1 MTLDTLPWESELT
14 GTFRRSYRNLSS
26 EVRTRVDDAIL
37 NLLNTDD
44 PSKLGLR
51 KVGRWKGVYS
61 YEIGRQFRILYFVKF
76 EERVVQFLDVGT
88 HGVYR

>member
-1 MTLDTLPWESELT
+1 LVWEAEFT
-14 GTFRRSYRNLSS
+14 NTFQRSFHKLSS
-26 EVRTRVDDAIL
+26 EVKARADVAIDQ
-37 NLLNTDD
+37 LLESAD

-61 YEIGRQFRILYFVKF
+61 YEIGRQFRLLYSVRF
-76 EERVVQFLDVGT
+76 EEHTIVFHDIGT

>member
-1 MTLDTLPWESELT
+1 MVWEAEFTS
-14 GTFRRSYRNLSS
+14 TFRRSFHKLGS
-26 EVRTRVDDAIL
+26 EVSARADEAIDQ
-37 NLLNTDD
+37 LLESED

-61 YEIGRQFRILYFVKF
+61 YEIGRQFRLLYSVRFDEHTIV
-76 EERVVQFLDVGT
+76 FLDVGT

>member
-1 MTLDTLPWESELT
+1 MDHLLESQ
-14 GTFRRSYRNLSS
+14 
-26 EVRTRVDDAIL
+26 
-37 NLLNTDD
+37 D

-61 YEIGRQFRILYFVKF
+61 YEIGLQFRLLYSVRFIEHTIVF
-76 EERVVQFLDVGT
+76 HDVGT